1 MEVVCLQKIHLVRG
15 ESCIFMHSSI
25 NEICLLGNNFAFY
38 SMVSITWKIV
48 ALDIIPVYE
57 NGGRAILTVS
67 GLL

>member
-1 MEVVCLQKIHLVRG
+1 
-15 ESCIFMHSSI
+15 MHSSI